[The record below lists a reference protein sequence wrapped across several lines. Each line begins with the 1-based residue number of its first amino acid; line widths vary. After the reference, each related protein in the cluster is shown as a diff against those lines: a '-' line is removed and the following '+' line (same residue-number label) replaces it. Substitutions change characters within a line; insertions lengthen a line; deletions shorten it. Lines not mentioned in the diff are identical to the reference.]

1 MLKKKELLKNIVA
14 RVPFINFLD
23 IKFDVV
29 DRELSATLPFK
40 PMLIG
45 NDFIK
50 ALHGGAIG
58 SFLESVAIIELTWHL
73 NIETETK
80 KASFQIYLPKTIDF
94 TIDYISPGKAR
105 DSFAKAKINR
115 SGKRYASV
123 SVEAWQGDRNRPFAQ
138 AIGHFLVSR

>member
-1 MLKKKELLKNIVA
+1 MA

-23 IKFDVV
+23 IRFDLA
-29 DRELSATLPFK
+29 DRELFATLPYK

-45 NDFIK
+45 NDFVK

-58 SFLESVAIIELTWHL
+58 SFLESVAIIELALYL
-73 NIETETK
+73 NAGYGKNET
-80 KASFQIYLPKTIDF
+80 SFQIFLPKTIDF
-94 TIDYISPGKAR
+94 TIDYISPGKPS

-115 SGKRYASV
+115 SGKRYSSV
-123 SVEAWQGDRNRPFAQ
+123 SVEAWQGDRDTPFAQ

>member
-1 MLKKKELLKNIVA
+1 MLQKKELLKNIVA
-14 RVPFINFLD
+14 RVPFIDFLN
-23 IKFDVV
+23 IKFEIV
-29 DRELSATLPFK
+29 DCELSATLPFK

-73 NIETETK
+73 NIKTALNET
-80 KASFQIYLPKTIDF
+80 SFQIYLPRTIDF
-94 TIDYISPGKAR
+94 TIDYIAPGKAK

-123 SVEAWQGDRNRPFAQ
+123 SVEAWQEDRGQPFAQ
-138 AIGHFLVSR
+138 AIGHFLVAR

>member
-1 MLKKKELLKNIVA
+1 MLQQKELLKNIID

-23 IKFDVV
+23 IQFEIMD
-29 DRELSATLPFK
+29 DEISATLPFK

-45 NDFIK
+45 NNFIK

-58 SFLESVAIIELTWHL
+58 SFLESVAIIELTCHL
-73 NIETETK
+73 NVENL
-80 KASFQIYLPKTIDF
+80 ASGTPFPIYIPKTIDF
-94 TIDYISPGKAR
+94 TIDYLSPGKAK

-123 SVEAWQGDRNRPFAQ
+123 SVEAWQNDRGQPFAQ
-138 AIGHFLVSR
+138 ATGHFLVAR

>member
-1 MLKKKELLKNIVA
+1 MLHQKKLLKNIVA

-29 DRELSATLPFK
+29 DCELFATLPFK

-58 SFLESVAIIELTWHL
+58 SFLETVAIIELTWHL
-73 NIETETK
+73 NIETAKSERLL
-80 KASFQIYLPKTIDF
+80 QIYLPKTIDF
-94 TIDYISPGKAR
+94 TIDYISPGMAK

-123 SVEAWQGDRNRPFAQ
+123 SVESWQGDRDRPFAQ

>member
-80 KASFQIYLPKTIDF
+80 NNWNL
-94 TIDYISPGKAR
+94 
-105 DSFAKAKINR
+105 
-115 SGKRYASV
+115 
-123 SVEAWQGDRNRPFAQ
+123 
-138 AIGHFLVSR
+138 